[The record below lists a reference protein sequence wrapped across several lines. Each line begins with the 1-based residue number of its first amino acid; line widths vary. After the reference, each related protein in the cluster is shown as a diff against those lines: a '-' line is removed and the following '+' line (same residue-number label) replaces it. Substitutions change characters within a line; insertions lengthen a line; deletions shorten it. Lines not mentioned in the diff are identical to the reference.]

1 MALRKG
7 RVTRY
12 RERTFTPMVSSQS
25 SSDSSA
31 RGLKRPI
38 PALFTRM
45 RGAPRSPTN
54 AAKASTLSGSE
65 TSHAVPIASIPAAV
79 RSRTVACTFVSVRAQ
94 MATRAPARPRAN
106 AVARPIPAVA
116 PVTTA
121 SEPVTSICGANIRRR
136 APPGAGTRRRS
147 ASIWGGSVMTA
158 TLYPVS
164 DETMSAPAPSAAARP
179 TEGELLDAYSQAVT
193 GAAELVGPAVV
204 SVEVRHKVERRGR
217 PAREVPGNGS
227 GFVFTPDGFVLTNS
241 HVVHGATRLDAAFP
255 DGRRVRAELVGDD
268 PETDLAVLRVP
279 PVSLTVAQL
288 GDSAA
293 LRVGQLVVA
302 IGNPLGFQSTVTAG
316 VVSALGRSFRSVG
329 GRLIDDVIQT
339 DAALNPG
346 NSGGPLVDAR
356 GRVVGVNTAVILPA
370 QGICFAVGINT
381 AKVVTGQLIR
391 HGKIRRGR
399 IGVAG
404 QNVPLLRLAQ
414 RALGTDTKSGV
425 LVTGVEPDSPAA
437 RAGVKA
443 GDIVIGFDGQT
454 VSGIDDLHRLLV
466 TERIGARTTITVLRN
481 ADRLELPIV
490 PEESETRNR

>member
-1 MALRKG
+1 M
-7 RVTRY
+7 T
-12 RERTFTPMVSSQS
+12 E
-25 SSDSSA
+25 A
-31 RGLKRPI
+31 RS
-38 PALFTRM
+38 M
-45 RGAPRSPTN
+45 N
-54 AAKASTLSGSE
+54 AAPFLTSLS
-65 TSHAVPIASIPAAV
+65 
-79 RSRTVACTFVSVRAQ
+79 
-94 MATRAPARPRAN
+94 
-106 AVARPIPAVA
+106 
-116 PVTTA
+116 
-121 SEPVTSICGANIRRR
+121 
-136 APPGAGTRRRS
+136 PP
-147 ASIWGGSVMTA
+147 
-158 TLYPVS
+158 PHE
-164 DETMSAPAPSAAARP
+164 DDP
-179 TEGELLDAYSQAVT
+179 LDAYSRAVT
-193 GAAELVGPAVV
+193 AAADKVGPAVV

-217 PAREVPGNGS
+217 SPREVPGNGS

-241 HVVHGATRLDAAFP
+241 HVVHDATRIDVAFA
-255 DGRRVRAELVGDD
+255 DGRPVPAELVGDD
-268 PETDLAVLRVP
+268 PDTDLAVIRVP
-279 PVSLTVAQL
+279 PVSLTVAEF

-381 AKVVTGQLIR
+381 AKVVSGQLIQ

-404 QNVPLLRLAQ
+404 QNIPLLRLAQ
-414 RALGTDTKSGV
+414 RAHGLDAKSGV

-437 RAGVKA
+437 RAGVA
-443 GDIVIGFDGQT
+443 SGDIIVGFDGQG

-466 TERIGARTTITVLRN
+466 TERIGAHTTIAVLRN

-490 PEESETRNR
+490 PEESEARNR